1 MPKVNDIMTEQV
13 IACAPATQVSDV
25 ARILAENRFSGM
37 PVVENDRVVGVV
49 TEDDLLKIEKPIRI
63 PQFLGI
69 LGSAVYLDNPL
80 DGDEVEK
87 QISQVLATEV
97 REIMSKEFEVVNAD
111 LDIHQLAALMIDKN
125 LSIVPVVNADH
136 VLVGVVTKSD
146 IVSLLAN
153 E

>member
-1 MPKVNDIMTEQV
+1 
-13 IACAPATQVSDV
+13 
-25 ARILAENRFSGM
+25 
-37 PVVENDRVVGVV
+37 
-49 TEDDLLKIEKPIRI
+49 
-63 PQFLGI
+63 
-69 LGSAVYLDNPL
+69 
-80 DGDEVEK
+80 
-87 QISQVLATEV
+87 
-97 REIMSKEFEVVNAD
+97 MSKEFEVVNAD